1 MKNQTVIFLLFSILM
16 ISCGSEIKSE
26 KSIPVTVMVPQP
38 QVISETVVALCRL
51 ESGQEAIISALTP
64 GRVQKVLVK
73 EGDTVSEGDV
83 LVELS
88 TDQRYISAVSS
99 SIAQISAART
109 LSANVQTDLARAE
122 RLYAS
127 GVISETEYE
136 RSVSLSLAADAS
148 VQGALAGYASARS
161 VEESGLITAPFSGTV
176 TRIWAREGDISNGPM
191 VSLAGVSLMQAEL
204 LLAERHLQKLTV
216 GQPVL
221 FSTEHYPGELFQG
234 EVASVSHSVD
244 PLSGLVP
251 VMVQFHESSEL
262 LRSGMTGS
270 ATIALKTVQN
280 AIVLP
285 QRVLKPIDGNS
296 WEAVLIR
303 NGIVETA
310 QLETGIV
317 NGTDFEIT
325 EGISPGD
332 TVIALGHH
340 LASDGDPVRVVRQ

>member
-1 MKNQTVIFLLFSILM
+1 MKNSCVPVLIFLFLM
-16 ISCGSEIKSE
+16 LSCGTDIKSA
-26 KSIPVTVMVPQP
+26 KSIPVTVMIPQP
-38 QVISETVVALCRL
+38 QVISETVVASCRL
-51 ESGQEAIISALTP
+51 ESADEAIVTAMNP
-64 GRVQKVLVK
+64 GRITNVLVN
-73 EGDTVSEGDV
+73 EGDTVSAGDI

-88 TDQRYISAVSS
+88 TDQRYSSAVNS
-99 SIAQISAART
+99 SIAQVSAART
-109 LSANVQTDLARAE
+109 LSENAQIDFDRSE

-136 RSVSLSLAADAS
+136 RSLSISLSADAS
-148 VQGALAGYASARS
+148 VQGALAGWASARS

-176 TRIWAREGDISNGPM
+176 TRVFARTGQLSSGPM
-191 VSLAGVSLMQAEL
+191 VSIAGVSLMRAEL
-204 LLAERHLQKLTV
+204 FLAERHLQKLAV

-251 VMVQFHESSEL
+251 VMVQFHDSSEL

-270 ATIALKTVQN
+270 ATIALETVQN

-285 QRVLKPIDGNS
+285 QRVLKPVDGNS

-303 NGIVETA
+303 NGIVETMS
-310 QLETGIV
+310 LETGIV
-317 NGTDFEIT
+317 NGTDFEII

-332 TVIALGHH
+332 TVIALGHQ
-340 LASDGDPVRVVRQ
+340 LVGDGDSVRVVR

>member
-1 MKNQTVIFLLFSILM
+1 MKNKIIIFLFFSILM
-16 ISCGSEIKSE
+16 ISCGAELEIG
-26 KSIPVTVMVPQP
+26 KSIPVTVIIPQL
-38 QVISETVVALCRL
+38 QVISETIVASCRL
-51 ESGQEAIISALTP
+51 ESGNEAIVTAMNP
-64 GRVQKVLVK
+64 GRITNILVN
-73 EGDTVSEGDV
+73 EGDTVSVGDI

-88 TDQRYISAVSS
+88 TDQRYSSAVSS
-99 SIAQISAART
+99 SIAQVSAART
-109 LSANVQTDLARAE
+109 LSANSQTDLARSE
-122 RLYAS
+122 RLYVS

-136 RSVSLSLAADAS
+136 KSVTFSIAADAS
-148 VQGALAGYASARS
+148 VQGALAEYANARS
-161 VEESGLITAPFSGTV
+161 MEESGLITAPFSGTV
-176 TRIWAREGDISNGPM
+176 TRVWVWEGDISNGPL
-191 VSLAGVSLMQAEL
+191 VSLAGVSLIRTEL

-216 GQPVL
+216 GQLVL

-234 EVASVSHSVD
+234 EVVSFSPSVD

-251 VMVQFHESSEL
+251 LMVQFYDSSGS

-270 ATIALKTVQN
+270 ATIALETVQN

-285 QRVLKPIDGNS
+285 QRVLKPVDGNS

-303 NGIVETA
+303 DGIVETVP
-310 QLETGIV
+310 LETGIM

-340 LASDGDPVRVVRQ
+340 LVSDGDPVMVLR

>member
-1 MKNQTVIFLLFSILM
+1 MKSLTVPVVLFLFLLL
-16 ISCGSEIKSE
+16 SCGSEIDNDKTL
-26 KSIPVTVMVPQP
+26 PVTVIVPQP

-64 GRVQKVLVK
+64 GRVQNVQVK
-73 EGDTVSEGDV
+73 EGDTVFEGDI

-88 TDQRYISAVSS
+88 TDQQYSSAVSL
-99 SIAQISAART
+99 SIAKVSAART
-109 LSANVQTDLARAE
+109 LSANAHTDLARSE

-127 GVISETEYE
+127 GVISESEYD
-136 RSVSLSLAADAS
+136 RSVSISLAADAS
-148 VQGALAGYASARS
+148 VQGALAGYANARS
-161 VEESGLITAPFSGTV
+161 MEESGLIIAPFSGTV
-176 TRIWAREGDISNGPM
+176 TRVWAREGDISSGPM
-191 VSLAGVSLMQAEL
+191 VSLTGTGLMRSEL
-204 LLAERHLQKLTV
+204 LLAERHLHKLAI

-251 VMVQFHESSEL
+251 VTVQFHDSSEL
-262 LRSGMTGS
+262 LRSGMTGA
-270 ATIALKTVQN
+270 ATIALETVQN

-285 QRVLKPIDGNS
+285 RRLLRQVDGNF

-303 NGIVETA
+303 DGVVETVL
-310 QLETGIV
+310 LETGIM
-317 NGTDFEIT
+317 NGMDIEIT

-332 TVIALGHH
+332 TVIALGFH
-340 LASDGDPVRVVRQ
+340 LASDGNEVRVVR

>member
-1 MKNQTVIFLLFSILM
+1 MKNSYVPILLFLFLLL
-16 ISCGSEIKSE
+16 SCGSEIKSD
-26 KSIPVTVMVPQP
+26 KSIPVTILVPELQD
-38 QVISETVVALCRL
+38 ISETVVALCRL
-51 ESGQEAIISALTP
+51 ESGQEAIITALTP
-64 GRVQKVLVK
+64 GRILNVLVK
-73 EGDTVSEGDV
+73 EGDTVSEGDI

-88 TDQRYISAVSS
+88 TDQQYSSAVNS
-99 SIAQISAART
+99 SIAQVSAARN
-109 LSANVQTDLARAE
+109 LSENAQIDLARSE

-136 RSVSLSLAADAS
+136 RSVTLSLAADAS
-148 VQGALAGYASARS
+148 IQGALAGYANARS
-161 VEESGLITAPFSGTV
+161 IEESGLITAPFNGTV
-176 TRIWAREGDISNGPM
+176 TRVFACAGQLSSGPM
-191 VSLAGVSLMQAEL
+191 VLITGASLMQAEL
-204 LLAERHLQKLTV
+204 FLAERHLQKLTV

-234 EVASVSHSVD
+234 EVASVSYSVD

-251 VMVQFHESSEL
+251 VMVQFHDRSEL

-270 ATIALKTVQN
+270 ATIALETVQN

-285 QRVLKPIDGNS
+285 QRVLKPVEGNS

-303 NGIVETA
+303 NGIAETV

-325 EGISPGD
+325 DGISPGD
-332 TVIALGHH
+332 TVIALGNH
-340 LASDGDPVRVVRQ
+340 LVYDGDLVRVVR

>member
-1 MKNQTVIFLLFSILM
+1 MKNSTVPVLLLLFLLF
-16 ISCGSEIKSE
+16 SCGSEIESD
-26 KSIPVTVMVPQP
+26 KSIPVTVIIPRP
-38 QVISETVVALCRL
+38 QVISETIVTLCRL

-64 GRVQKVLVK
+64 GRVQNVLVK
-73 EGDTVSEGDV
+73 EGDTVSEGDI

-88 TDQRYISAVSS
+88 TDQRYSSAVSL

-109 LSANVQTDLARAE
+109 LSANAQADLARSE
-122 RLYAS
+122 RLYVS

-136 RSVSLSLAADAS
+136 RSVSISLAADAS
-148 VQGALAGYASARS
+148 VQGALAGWASARS
-161 VEESGLITAPFSGTV
+161 MEESGLITASFSGTV
-176 TRIWAREGDISNGPM
+176 TRIWARPGDISNGPM
-191 VSLAGVSLMQAEL
+191 VSIAGVSLIQAEL
-204 LLAERHLQKLTV
+204 LLAERHLQKLAA

-251 VMVQFHESSEL
+251 VIVQFHDSSEL

-270 ATIALKTVQN
+270 ATIALETVQN

-303 NGIVETA
+303 NGIAVTVP
-310 QLETGIV
+310 LETGIV

-340 LASDGDPVRVVRQ
+340 LASDGDPVRVVR